1 MKKTILA
8 SVLSLVL
15 LVAFGLEAKAE
26 EMAKEGTYSAT
37 QYMSGTTF
45 KAVPMGEEHFYMS
58 YEMTGVAISD
68 TGEGFAH
75 NCQCTAQAPWP
86 SVEV

>member
-1 MKKTILA
+1 
-8 SVLSLVL
+8 
-15 LVAFGLEAKAE
+15 
-26 EMAKEGTYSAT
+26 MAKEGTYSAT

-45 KAVPMGEEHFYMS
+45 NTVPMGEEHFYMS

-75 NCQCTAQAPWP
+75 NV
-86 SVEV
+86 SVYCPGALAISGSLKRKRLMNG